1 MNKKSIGGIL
11 LSILIEVIVIAV
23 FVLVVWKA
31 GKWSYDFG
39 YQVFAEMTVDEEPG
53 RDIQI
58 TINEGDSNKAICNML
73 EEKGLIYDANPFFVR
88 LMITDY
94 RSLLKPGTYTLN
106 TSMLKE
112 EMMAVMSGE
121 TLEEE

>member
-11 LSILIEVIVIAV
+11 VSVLIEVIVILA
-23 FVLVVWKA
+23 FVLIVWKA
-31 GKWSYDFG
+31 GKWSYNFG
-39 YQVFAEMTVDEEPG
+39 YQVFAEVTVDEEPG
-53 RDIQI
+53 RDIQV
-58 TINEGDSNKAICNML
+58 TIKEGDSNKAICNML
-73 EEKGLIYDANPFFVR
+73 EENGLIVDANQFFVR

>member
-58 TINEGDSNKAICNML
+58 TINEGDSNKAIFNML
-73 EEKGLIYDANPFFVR
+73 DSVADTPK
-88 LMITDY
+88 
-94 RSLLKPGTYTLN
+94 K
-106 TSMLKE
+106 
-112 EMMAVMSGE
+112 
-121 TLEEE
+121 

>member
-11 LSILIEVIVIAV
+11 VSVLIEVIVILA
-23 FVLVVWKA
+23 FVLIVWKA
-31 GKWSYDFG
+31 GKWSYNFG
-39 YQVFAEMTVDEEPG
+39 YQVFAEVTVDEEPG
-53 RDIQI
+53 RDIQV
-58 TINEGDSNKAICNML
+58 TIKEGDSNKAICNML
-73 EEKGLIYDANPFFVR
+73 EENGLIVDANPFFVR